1 MVMFLFACIFFG
13 VIYIESR
20 ARSQEQVFARM
31 WLVLWFLGVPSSL
44 GVVATY
50 VYNEEFFA
58 IKREVKNGLLSP
70 YAYLLSN
77 LIIQIPIM
85 IVLALFAMAIPAY
98 GMVAWY
104 GPHFVQV
111 ILMYALT
118 LWAFESAAQ
127 VFSIM
132 FDNPL
137 MGMLTFMNIWFA
149 GFLFCGIM
157 VREGDVI
164 WPFRAMSYI
173 TFMKWAIK
181 NLVYLDF
188 IDATWTGAVT
198 DPSAAA
204 GFSCGSSTLC
214 FGRNGKEVLASL
226 HNTYDAIDSED
237 KLLENA
243 MILFA
248 IGCAYKLAYVVMF
261 VRKSKKAQTIGAS
274 KSA

>member
-1 MVMFLFACIFFG
+1 MG
-13 VIYIESR
+13 
-20 ARSQEQVFARM
+20 
-31 WLVLWFLGVPSSL
+31 
-44 GVVATY
+44 
-50 VYNEEFFA
+50 
-58 IKREVKNGLLSP
+58 
-70 YAYLLSN
+70 
-77 LIIQIPIM
+77 
-85 IVLALFAMAIPAY
+85 
-98 GMVAWY
+98 
-104 GPHFVQV
+104 
-111 ILMYALT
+111 
-118 LWAFESAAQ
+118 FESAAQ

-188 IDATWTGAVT
+188 ID
-198 DPSAAA
+198 AA

>member
-1 MVMFLFACIFFG
+1 
-13 VIYIESR
+13 
-20 ARSQEQVFARM
+20 
-31 WLVLWFLGVPSSL
+31 
-44 GVVATY
+44 
-50 VYNEEFFA
+50 
-58 IKREVKNGLLSP
+58 
-70 YAYLLSN
+70 
-77 LIIQIPIM
+77 
-85 IVLALFAMAIPAY
+85 
-98 GMVAWY
+98 
-104 GPHFVQV
+104 
-111 ILMYALT
+111 
-118 LWAFESAAQ
+118 
-127 VFSIM
+127 
-132 FDNPL
+132 